1 MIALNIRT
9 TPSFDKAVK
18 KLHAQGK
25 KTVDD
30 AVHKIMAKP
39 TIGEAKKGDLL
50 GVSVYKFKINKQ
62 EVLLSYSVGRDEL
75 LLIALGSHEN
85 FYRDMKR

>member
-1 MIALNIRT
+1 MKIRT

-18 KLHAQGK
+18 KLHAKGK
-25 KTVDD
+25 KSVDD
-30 AVHKIMAKP
+30 AVRAIMAKP

-50 GVSVYKFKINKQ
+50 GVRVCKFKIDKH
-62 EVLLSYSVGRDEL
+62 EILLSYSVGLDEL

>member
-1 MIALNIRT
+1 MALKIRT

-18 KLHAQGK
+18 KLHAKGK
-25 KTVDD
+25 KSVDD
-30 AVHKIMAKP
+30 AVRAIMAKP

-50 GVSVYKFKINKQ
+50 GVRVYKFKIDKH
-62 EVLLSYSVGRDEL
+62 EILLSYSVGLDEL

>member
-1 MIALNIRT
+1 LNIRT

-18 KLHAQGK
+18 KLHARDK
-25 KTVDD
+25 KTLDD
-30 AVHKIMAKP
+30 AVRKIVSEP
-39 TIGEAKKGDLL
+39 TLGEAKKGDLL
-50 GVSVYKFKINKQ
+50 GVSVYKFKLNKQ
-62 EVLLSYSVGRDEL
+62 EVLLSYRLGRNEL